1 MGGPKNMWLLVRTVD
16 SMDIMDIMAL
26 LQLQH
31 QLEIVAPHGAS
42 GCQFQHSNTQQTAT
56 AAAQLLEELIAL
68 LGQLALHFAAGFPQH
83 PGNMLQTAN
92 SQSDI
97 QLQPLTSV
105 PLGVSG
111 FQFQP
116 NSTLLLARAAM
127 VMQLWLGSKHCQ
139 SQNKSQRQL
148 DWSMLK
154 ASHFE
159 EAPLSS
165 RKWAQSSV

>member
-1 MGGPKNMWLLVRTVD
+1 
-16 SMDIMDIMAL
+16 MDIMDIMAL

-83 PGNMLQTAN
+83 PGNMLQIAKTAN

-105 PLGVSG
+105 PLGVNG

-116 NSTLLLARAAM
+116 SSTLLLARAAM
-127 VMQLWLGSKHCQ
+127 VMQLWLSSKHCQ
-139 SQNKSQRQL
+139 SQNKSQKQL
-148 DWSMLK
+148 DRSRLK

-159 EAPLSS
+159 GAPLSS

>member
-1 MGGPKNMWLLVRTVD
+1 MG
-16 SMDIMDIMAL
+16 
-26 LQLQH
+26 
-31 QLEIVAPHGAS
+31 EIVAPHGAS

-83 PGNMLQTAN
+83 PGNMLQIAKSAN

-97 QLQPLTSV
+97 QLQPLDSV
-105 PLGVSG
+105 PLGVNG

-116 NSTLLLARAAM
+116 SSTLLLARAAM
-127 VMQLWLGSKHCQ
+127 VMQLWLSSRHCQ

-148 DWSMLK
+148 DRRRLK

-159 EAPLSS
+159 EAPPSS
-165 RKWAQSSV
+165 LKRLR